1 MRRWTKPV
9 ILIAVF
15 ALLAVACSQGAT
27 TTTTAPPETTAATT
41 TTAATET
48 TAAATTT
55 TTSAMPEVAFDVGV
69 TAEPCDGGD
78 ADHGCIYLGVID
90 DESGPF
96 AAASPA
102 LVAGQKAFW
111 ATVNAEGGIGGAYD
125 VVIPDDLVK
134 DGQYKPDVTVQQY
147 TTIADSVAAL
157 AMLLGTSQGIAA
169 LDPMKADNTIAVPM
183 TWWSGWDFTA
193 YDQGLILEFGTNYC
207 FESMNSVDWATQALP
222 ANGRTLETIGILKYP
237 GDYGNDYA
245 AGAKVAAEADG
256 LTIAW
261 EEQIVP
267 ISAGGDPT
275 QAEAVAKIAA
285 DPVDL
290 VLVVSGPSELAP
302 IVGGAAQTLGE
313 SVPIFIGASPTWNP
327 GLLQTAAA
335 PAFELG
341 IYYQSGFVGPW
352 AYESPGHAKMREA
365 LGDVPGNF
373 FFVAGW
379 ASQYALKAA
388 LEDAYAAG
396 DLTKAG
402 IYAAAQGLT
411 DVDYDGMMPSR
422 SFAGEPNNVFP
433 RQSLLSGIDTSAV
446 DGVSVVQDFFVGPTA
461 QSYDFTEPCALP

>member
-27 TTTTAPPETTAATT
+27 TTTTSAPTTTAATT
-41 TTAATET
+41 TTAAPAT
-48 TAAATTT
+48 TAAPTTT
-55 TTSAMPEVAFDVGV
+55 AAPELKFDVGV
-69 TAEPCDGGD
+69 TSEPCDGGNP
-78 ADHGCIYLGVID
+78 DHGCIYLGAID

-102 LVAGQKAFW
+102 LIGGQKAFW
-111 ATVNAEGGIGGAYD
+111 ATVNAEGGIGGAFD
-125 VVIPDDLVK
+125 VAMPDDLIK

-147 TTIADSVAAL
+147 TTIADSVVAL
-157 AMLLGTSQGIAA
+157 AMLLGTPQGIAT
-169 LDPMKADNTIAVPM
+169 LDSMKADSTIGVPM
-183 TWWSGWDFTA
+183 TWWSGWDFTQ

-207 FESMNSVDWATQALP
+207 FESMNSVDWAVGALP
-222 ANGRTLETIGILKYP
+222 AAGRQLETIGILKYP
-237 GDYGNDYA
+237 GDYGDDYA
-245 AGAKVAAEADG
+245 AGAEVAAEADG

-261 EEQIVP
+261 EQQIIP

-290 VLVVSGPSELAP
+290 VMVVSGPSELAP
-302 IVGGAAQTLGE
+302 IVAGAAQTLGE
-313 SVPIFIGASPTWNP
+313 AVPIFIGASPTWNP
-327 GLLQTAAA
+327 GILQTAAA
-335 PAFELG
+335 PAFEAG

-352 AYESPGHAKMREA
+352 AYESAGHEKMRAA

-388 LEDAYAAG
+388 LDAAYAAN

-402 IYAAAQGLT
+402 IYGAAQTLS
-411 DVDYDGMMPSR
+411 DVEYDGMMPSR
-422 SFAGEPNNVFP
+422 SFVGDPNDVFP
-433 RQSLLSGIDTSAV
+433 RESLLSGIDTSAV

-461 QSYDFTEPCALP
+461 SSYDFTEPCALP